1 MDIVSTN
8 MTNTI
13 VTKSRSTVSINCH
26 IKKVRNKMD
35 YIFLSFL
42 LVTIVQFIITFIC
55 HYYTNRSK
63 QKHAGTLTT

>member
-13 VTKSRSTVSINCH
+13 VTKSRSTVSINCL

-42 LVTIVQFIITFIC
+42 INEKSHEKKIDL
-55 HYYTNRSK
+55 
-63 QKHAGTLTT
+63 